1 MRTDSTRISEIALNE
16 ARNYIEENFGKEY
29 LPENH
34 IFMQLENLLKMLM
47 KQCVQQILL

>member
-29 LPENH
+29 LPEKPY
-34 IFMQLENLLKMLM
+34 IYAAGNLLKMLM
-47 KQCVQQILL
+47 KQCVQQISL